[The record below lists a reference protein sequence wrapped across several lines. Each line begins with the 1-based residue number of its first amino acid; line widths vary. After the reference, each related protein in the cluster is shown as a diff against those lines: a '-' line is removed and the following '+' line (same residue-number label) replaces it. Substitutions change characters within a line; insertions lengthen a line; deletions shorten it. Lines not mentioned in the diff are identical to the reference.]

1 MNNTV
6 NIIGRIDQKIAATIG
21 TNKFTEQLT
30 QNLDKY
36 AGINVDDKQPH
47 EICKLRFVLAD
58 NITRKTN
65 CKESMNLYSTKVK
78 RTMNLVNGLDLDNI
92 ATDLPKMLKDLDAKM
107 KLQGQYF
114 IVAHLP
120 YDESKNIKAGGRMM
134 WIKFLDTE
142 DKPELFTIY
151 NNVQSQNHKITLGQS
166 EKYSLKEDGEY
177 ISEKS
182 EKAATKLQAFRRGK
196 NVRDDAK
203 KVKQEKEASEK
214 RQAVGQE
221 IIEKHKAKEKE
232 EQKNAALEEKRKE
245 YGETQLK
252 IREDIKA
259 KNERKLREFNETQQQ
274 QQNLADENATK
285 LKDSNLN
292 AVAAAV
298 RQQAVQQQAVQQQA
312 EQRRLEQQAEQRRQ
326 QYEDITETQNV
337 KKLTTKADTLHT
349 LQLLKNKLP
358 PRGFLQRGLHM
369 GQETHNQDKKELI
382 IAVNNE
388 IINYNKEFPESP
400 IKQID
405 YEDKNINEINRA
417 DIIAQISDKIN
428 QINGKKGGKSTRRR
442 RRKMNPTRKR
452 GRRKPKTKKKSNK
465 GVINKRKTRSKK

>member
-58 NITRKTN
+58 NITIKTN
-65 CKESMNLYSTKVK
+65 CKESMNLYSTNVK
-78 RTMNLVNGLDLDNI
+78 QTMNLVKDLTPENI
-92 ATDLPKMLKDLDAKM
+92 ATELPNMLKGLDAKM

-182 EKAATKLQAFRRGK
+182 EKAATKIQAMTRGK
-196 NVRDDAK
+196 KGRQDAK
-203 KVKQEKEASEK
+203 TVRTEKEAATK
-214 RQAVGQE
+214 IQALGRGKIVRQKAKEQRERAEEAAQQRDE
-221 IIEKHKAKEKE
+221 IIEANK
-232 EQKNAALEEKRKE
+232 
-245 YGETQLK
+245 
-252 IREDIKA
+252 
-259 KNERKLREFNETQQQ
+259 
-274 QQNLADENATK
+274 
-285 LKDSNLN
+285 
-292 AVAAAV
+292 
-298 RQQAVQQQAVQQQA
+298 
-312 EQRRLEQQAEQRRQ
+312 
-326 QYEDITETQNV
+326 V
-337 KKLTTKADTLHT
+337 KKLTTKTNT
-349 LQLLKNKLP
+349 LQTLQFLKDKKLP
-358 PRGFLQRGLHM
+358 PRGIVRRGLHLD
-369 GQETHNQDKKELI
+369 QDKHNQDKQNLIKE
-382 IAVNNE
+382 VNTE
-388 IINYNKEFPESP
+388 IINYNKEFPDS
-400 IKQID
+400 QIEIIEYND
-405 YEDKNINEINRA
+405 INEIERA
-417 DIIAQISDKIN
+417 TIIDQISYKIN
-428 QINGKKGGKSTRRR
+428 EIKGNKKGGKSTRRR
-442 RRKMNPTRKR
+442 RRKVIPTRKR
-452 GRRKPKTKKKSNK
+452 DHKKPKTKKKSNK
-465 GVINKRKTRSKK
+465 GVVKKRKTRSKK